1 MSPPVPATD
10 DTAAI
15 HLAAVRLQHAYA
27 DLATRR
33 AWSELAA
40 LTTPDAAFSFDL
52 RSGSPIEMV
61 GPEAVGAFGARAV
74 AGFSHY
80 QYIPLNTVVTP
91 VDGAT
96 ARGRA
101 YALEL
106 AEIRDSGDW
115 LEVYGLYHDEYA
127 RLDDG
132 WRFSR
137 RRFQVLA
144 RRSGGR
150 LSAFPIGD

>member
-1 MSPPVPATD
+1 MNDETL
-10 DTAAI
+10 I

-27 DLATRR
+27 DLATRQ

-40 LTTPDAAFSFDL
+40 LTTPEAKFSFDL
-52 RSGSPIEMV
+52 RSGPPIEMI
-61 GPEAVGAFGARAV
+61 GPEAVGVFGARAV

-80 QYIPLNTVVTP
+80 QYIPLNTVVSP
-91 VDGAT
+91 VDEDT

-106 AEIRDSGDW
+106 GEIRDSGDW
-115 LEVYGLYHDEYA
+115 MEVYGLYHDEYA

-137 RRFQVLA
+137 RRFKVLA
-144 RRSGGR
+144 QRLGGR
-150 LSAFPIGD
+150 LRAFPIDD

>member
-1 MSPPVPATD
+1 MPAMKD
-10 DTAAI
+10 EASI

-27 DLATRR
+27 DVATRQ

-40 LTTPDAAFSFDL
+40 LTTPEAKFSFDL
-52 RSGSPIEMV
+52 RSGPPVEMV

-80 QYIPLNTVVTP
+80 QYIPLNTVVEP
-91 VDGAT
+91 AEEGR

-106 AEIRDSGDW
+106 AEIRDSVDW
-115 LEVYGLYHDEYA
+115 LEVYGFYHDEYA
-127 RLDDG
+127 LVDGG
-132 WRFSR
+132 WRFSQ
-137 RRFQVLA
+137 RRFQMLA
-144 RRSGGR
+144 QRVGGR
-150 LSAFPIGD
+150 LRAFPIDE